1 MQTMFWVNKLGKSL
15 VLFLLGLWVI
25 GPVYANVDTPWVKSK
40 GGQVHLQMADGTVY
54 ALTLNADVEGVF
66 YDRDKHPVKGDNYIS
81 LFQASPSNRANPTG
95 LCGAGNEIWLY
106 VYQVT
111 GAELVE
117 KTKSLVSSCLHSISM
132 TSQNSG
138 ASGQDRDFS
147 SVQWN
152 SRGFSIEWFDH
163 VDAAGRSLKLSNFMV
178 QDGDFVQ
185 QDVLIQNN
193 PKN

>member
-1 MQTMFWVNKLGKSL
+1 K
-15 VLFLLGLWVI
+15 
-25 GPVYANVDTPWVKSK
+25 
-40 GGQVHLQMADGTVY
+40 
-54 ALTLNADVEGVF
+54 LNADVDSLF
-66 YDRDKHPVKGDNYIS
+66 YDRDKHPVECDNYIS
-81 LFQASPSNRANPTG
+81 LFQTSPSNRENPTG

-138 ASGQDRDFS
+138 ASGQDHNFS

-152 SRGFSIEWFDH
+152 SRGFSIEWFDR